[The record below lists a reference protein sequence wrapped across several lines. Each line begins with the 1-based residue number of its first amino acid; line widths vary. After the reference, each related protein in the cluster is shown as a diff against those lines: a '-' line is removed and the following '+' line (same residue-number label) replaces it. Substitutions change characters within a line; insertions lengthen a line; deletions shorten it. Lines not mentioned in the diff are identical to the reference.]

1 MDGKPS
7 LGVNVMRAQ
16 ETRKRIFSQ
25 NLKVFYCYPA
35 RNWSASFIP
44 LNLRGLMAGE
54 RLTFNLYLKVND
66 GEEFK
71 YLSYLEAGEVLEYKW
86 LAPLARMDIKHLYFH
101 QEDLEKAL
109 AYLNNHLQ
117 LLEVEGAAQTKKK
130 LNVLGE
136 HLNLTLRQ
144 VFSAPR
150 LGPHINLAEKQI
162 DRIIE
167 EFQRDKLSPKMV
179 WEILYR
185 NYSLYNHSV
194 NVCLLAV
201 AMMLFLKKSNRESR
215 LMGSAALFIDL
226 GMTRISE
233 GILDKTGG
241 LTPEEWEETKKH
253 PLIGKQMLRCHSTL
267 PAEGVQLVME
277 HHENADGSGY
287 PEGLSLPRQHPWTRI
302 LRLLDAYDAITTFRP
317 YRAAQTPFAALKFLQ
332 KQESCWGPI
341 FEPRTIRNLIRFL
354 ALA

>member
-1 MDGKPS
+1 
-7 LGVNVMRAQ
+7 MRAQ
-16 ETRKRIFSQ
+16 HFRQSILSLGF
-25 NLKVFYCYPA
+25 KVFHCQPV
-35 RNWSASFIP
+35 RDWSASYIP
-44 LNLRGLMAGE
+44 LNLRVLMAGE
-54 RLTFNLYLKVND
+54 RLTFNLFLKIND
-66 GEEFK
+66 GEDFK
-71 YLSYLEAGEVLEYKW
+71 YFPYMEEGEVLDAKW
-86 LAPLARMDIKHLYFH
+86 LAPLARMDIKHLYF
-101 QEDLEKAL
+101 QQKDLDQVL

-117 LLEVEGAAQTKKK
+117 LLEMEGAAQSKKK

-144 VFSAPR
+144 TFSAPR
-150 LGPHINLAEKQI
+150 LGPHIKLAEKQV

-167 EFQRDKLSPKMV
+167 EFNRDKLSPKMV

-201 AMMLFLKKSNRESR
+201 AMMLFLGKSNRESR
-215 LMGSAALFIDL
+215 LLGSAALFIDL

-233 GILDKTGG
+233 RILNKAGG

-253 PLIGKQMLRCHSTL
+253 PLIGKQMLRGHSSL
-267 PAEGVQLVME
+267 PAEGGQLILE

-287 PEGLSLPRQHPWTRI
+287 PEGLSLTRQHPWTRI
-302 LRLLDAYDAITTFRP
+302 LRLLDAYDAFTTFRP
-317 YRAAQTPFAALKFLQ
+317 HRPAQTPFATLKFLQ
-332 KQESCWGPI
+332 KQEGPRGPV
-341 FEPRTIRNLIRFL
+341 FEPRTLMSFIRFL

>member
-7 LGVNVMRAQ
+7 LEVYVMRAQ
-16 ETRKRIFSQ
+16 ETRERIFSQ
-25 NLKVFYCYPA
+25 GLRVFYCQPA
-35 RNWSASFIP
+35 RNWSASYIP
-44 LNLRGLMAGE
+44 LNVRGLMVWE
-54 RLTFNLYLKVND
+54 RLTFNLYLKVSD

-71 YLSYLEAGEVLEYKW
+71 YLPYLEAGEVLEYNW
-86 LAPLARMDIKHLYFH
+86 LAPLAKMDIKHLYF
-101 QEDLEKAL
+101 QQADLEKAL

-117 LLEVEGAAQTKKK
+117 LLEVEGVTQVKKK
-130 LNVLGE
+130 LHVLGE

-150 LGPHINLAEKQI
+150 LGPHIKLAEKQV
-162 DRIIE
+162 DKIIE
-167 EFQRDKLSPKMV
+167 EFRRDKLSPKMV

-194 NVCLLAV
+194 NVCLLGV
-201 AMMLFLKKSNRESR
+201 AMMLFLQKSNRDSR
-215 LMGSAALFIDL
+215 LLGSAALFIDL
-226 GMTRISE
+226 GMTRIPE
-233 GILDKTGG
+233 GILDKPGS

-287 PEGLSLPRQHPWTRI
+287 PEGLSLCRQHPWTRI
-302 LRLLDAYDAITTFRP
+302 LRLLDTYDALTTFRP
-317 YRAAQTPFAALKFLQ
+317 HRPAQTPFAALKFLQ
-332 KQESCWGPI
+332 KQEGPRGSI
-341 FEPRTIRNLIRFL
+341 FAPRTLMNFIRFL

>member
-1 MDGKPS
+1 MRAHQIRSHIFS
-7 LGVNVMRAQ
+7 LG
-16 ETRKRIFSQ
+16 F
-25 NLKVFYCYPA
+25 KVFHCQPA
-35 RNWSASFIP
+35 RDWSSSYIP
-44 LNLRGLMAGE
+44 LNLLVLMAGE
-54 RLTFNLYLKVND
+54 RLTFNLFLKINN

-71 YLSYLEAGEVLEYKW
+71 FFPYMEAGEVLESKW
-86 LAPLARMDIKHLYFH
+86 LTPLARMDIRYLYF
-101 QEDLEKAL
+101 QQADLDQVL

-117 LLEVEGAAQTKKK
+117 LLEVEGAVQTKKK

-150 LGPHINLAEKQI
+150 LGPHIKMAEKQV

-167 EFQRDKLSPKMV
+167 EFNKEKLSPKLV

-201 AMMLFLKKSNRESR
+201 AMMLFLHKSNRESR
-215 LMGSAALFIDL
+215 LLGSAALFIDL

-233 GILDKTGG
+233 GILNKSGV
-241 LTPEEWEETKKH
+241 LTPEEWEETKRH
-253 PLIGKQMLRCHSTL
+253 PIIGKQMLRCHSTL
-267 PAEGVQLVME
+267 PAEGCQLIME

-302 LRLLDAYDAITTFRP
+302 LRLLDAYDALTTFRP
-317 YRAAQTPFAALKFLQ
+317 HRPAQSPFAALKFLQ
-332 KQESCWGPI
+332 KQEGPRGPV
-341 FEPRTIRNLIRFL
+341 FEPRTLMNFIRFL

>member
-1 MDGKPS
+1 ME
-7 LGVNVMRAQ
+7 VEIMRAQ
-16 ETRKRIFSQ
+16 QIREQIFSQ
-25 NLKVFYCYPA
+25 GFKVFHRQPS
-35 RNWSASFIP
+35 RNWSSSYIP
-44 LNLRGLMAGE
+44 LNLRGLMVGE
-54 RLTFNLYLKVND
+54 RLTYSLYLKISD

-71 YLSYLEAGEVLEYKW
+71 YFPYLEAGEVLEYKW
-86 LAPLARMDIKHLYFH
+86 LAPLSRMDIKHLYF
-101 QEDLEKAL
+101 QQTDLEKVL

-130 LNVLGE
+130 LFVLGD

-144 VFSAPR
+144 VFAAPR
-150 LGPHINLAEKQI
+150 LGPHLKLAEKQV

-167 EFQRDKLSPKMV
+167 EFQKDKFSPKMV

-194 NVCLLAV
+194 NVCLLGV
-201 AMMLFLKKSNRESR
+201 AMMLFLRKSNRDSR
-215 LMGSAALFIDL
+215 LLGSAALFIDL
-226 GMTRISE
+226 GMTRVPE
-233 GILDKTGG
+233 GILDKSGG

-253 PLIGKQMLRCHSTL
+253 PLIGKQMLRCHSAL
-267 PAEGVQLVME
+267 PAEGAQLVME

-287 PEGLSLPRQHPWTRI
+287 PGGLSLPRQHPWTRI

-317 YRAAQTPFAALKFLQ
+317 YRSAQTPFAALKCLQ
-332 KQESCWGPI
+332 KQEGPRGAI
-341 FEPRTIRNLIRFL
+341 FEPRTLMNFIRFL

>member
-1 MDGKPS
+1 
-7 LGVNVMRAQ
+7 MRAK
-16 ETRKRIFSQ
+16 ETRERILSQ
-25 NLKVFYCYPA
+25 GFKVFYRPPS
-35 RNWSASFIP
+35 RNWSSSYIP
-44 LNLRGLMAGE
+44 LNLRGVMVGE
-54 RLTFNLYLKVND
+54 RLTFDLYLKVND

-71 YLSYLEAGEVLEYKW
+71 YLLYLEAGEVLEYKW
-86 LAPLARMDIKHLYFH
+86 LAFLTRMDIKHLYF
-101 QEDLEKAL
+101 QQADLEKAL

-117 LLEVEGAAQTKKK
+117 LLEVEGATQTKKK

-150 LGPHINLAEKQI
+150 LGPHIKIAEKQV

-167 EFQRDKLSPKMV
+167 EFQKDKLSPKMV

-215 LMGSAALFIDL
+215 LLGSAALFIDL

-287 PEGLSLPRQHPWTRI
+287 PEGLSLTRQHPWTRI
-302 LRLLDAYDAITTFRP
+302 LRLLDAYDALTTFRS

-341 FEPRTIRNLIRFL
+341 FEPRTLMHFIRFL

>member
-1 MDGKPS
+1 
-7 LGVNVMRAQ
+7 MRAQ
-16 ETRKRIFSQ
+16 KIREYIFSQ
-25 NLKVFYCYPA
+25 GLKVFYHQPS
-35 RNWSASFIP
+35 RDWSSSYIP

-54 RLTFNLYLKVND
+54 RLTYTLYLKIND
-66 GEEFK
+66 GGEFK
-71 YLSYLEAGEVLEYKW
+71 YFPYLEAGEVLDSKW
-86 LAPLARMDIKHLYFH
+86 LAPLAKMDIKHLYF
-101 QEDLEKAL
+101 QQADLEKVL

-144 VFSAPR
+144 VFTSPR
-150 LGPHINLAEKQI
+150 LGPHIKLAEKQV

-167 EFQRDKLSPKMV
+167 EFQRDKISPKMV

-201 AMMLFLKKSNRESR
+201 AMMLFLHKSNRDSR
-215 LMGSAALFIDL
+215 LLGSAALFIDL

-233 GILDKTGG
+233 GILDKAGG

-253 PLIGKQMLRCHSTL
+253 PIIGKQILRCHSTL
-267 PAEGVQLVME
+267 PAEGAQLVME

-302 LRLLDAYDAITTFRP
+302 LRLLDAYDALTTFRP
-317 YRAAQTPFAALKFLQ
+317 YRPAHPPFAALRFLQ
-332 KQESCWGPI
+332 KLEGPRGPI
-341 FEPRTIRNLIRFL
+341 FETRTLMNFIRFL
-354 ALA
+354 AMA